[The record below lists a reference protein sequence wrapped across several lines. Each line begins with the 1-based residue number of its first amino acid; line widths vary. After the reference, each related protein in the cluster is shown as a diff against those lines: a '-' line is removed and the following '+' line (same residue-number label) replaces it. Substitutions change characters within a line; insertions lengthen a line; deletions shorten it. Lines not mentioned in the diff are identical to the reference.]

1 MARRWSSWEA
11 KTKLSDF
18 AVRLHALMEFARLD
32 VPALALAAGLSRQ
45 GLYRLLSGERKP
57 SWATVQ
63 ALATALK
70 VSTEKLR
77 DL

>member
-1 MARRWSSWEA
+1 M
-11 KTKLSDF
+11 TTF
-18 AVRLHALMEFARLD
+18 ATRLRSLMDRARLD

-45 GLYRLLSGERKP
+45 GVYRLLAGERAP

-63 ALATALK
+63 AIAVALK

-77 DL
+77 DQ